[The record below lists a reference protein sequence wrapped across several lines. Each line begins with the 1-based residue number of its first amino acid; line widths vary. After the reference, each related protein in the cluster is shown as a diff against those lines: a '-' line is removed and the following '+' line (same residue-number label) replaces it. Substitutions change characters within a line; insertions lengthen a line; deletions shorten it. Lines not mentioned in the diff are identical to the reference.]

1 MLENFK
7 QAAHQLAAQQR
18 VKRVIALCTR
28 LLTEP
33 AEANSVPIAT
43 AIMAKIESFESEE
56 YHSFFD
62 ALATRFNPSA
72 ESVLSAAREYAQ
84 RPGAQ
89 TMIALSKAS
98 EPPRQELF
106 RRLNRAPNGTQTLVK
121 LRRRLLSELHRNAEW
136 KAIEFDLL
144 HLLSSWFNPGFLQ
157 MRRVDWNSRAHILE
171 QIIQHEAVHTID
183 GWDDLRRRLQPDRRC
198 FAFFHPQL
206 GETPLIFVEVALQT
220 EMPGSIEPLLDK
232 KAEILP
238 ANKFKVAAFY
248 SISNCEPGL
257 RGVSLGN
264 FLIKHVAN
272 ALKEELPQLKT
283 FCTLSPIPSF
293 RTWLER
299 RAHDDADAKVH
310 SALSNLGEM
319 AQLNNA
325 AAIATLSAT
334 QRDALTQLASVYLSR
349 SAHNEQSDPV
359 ARFHLENGA
368 RLERVNVA
376 ANLSAAG
383 IKQSYGTM
391 VNYLYDL
398 EKVEAQRE
406 SFVGGKVSMSRGV
419 AKLCDLNN

>member
-1 MLENFK
+1 MLENLK
-7 QAAHQLAAQQR
+7 HAANQLAAQQR
-18 VKRVIALCTR
+18 MKRVIALCTR

-33 AEANSVPIAT
+33 AEANSVPIAL
-43 AIMAKIESFESEE
+43 AIMAKIEAFEPDE
-56 YHSFFD
+56 YHAFFD
-62 ALATRFNPSA
+62 ALATRFNPSTEA
-72 ESVLSAAREYAQ
+72 VLSTARAYAEH
-84 RPGAQ
+84 PSAQ
-89 TMIALSKAS
+89 TLIALSKAS

-106 RRLNRAPNGTQTLVK
+106 RRLNRAPNGTHTLVK
-121 LRRRLLSELHRNAEW
+121 LRRRLLTELHRNAEW

-206 GETPLIFVEVALQT
+206 GDAPLIFVEVALRT
-220 EMPGSIEPLLDK
+220 EMPDAIATLIDK

-238 ANKFKVAAFY
+238 PNKFKVAAFY

-264 FLIKHVAN
+264 FLIKHVAK

-299 RAHDDADAKVH
+299 RAHDDAEPKVHAALRVLGDLSALHQSGALAALSDAK
-310 SALSNLGEM
+310 
-319 AQLNNA
+319 
-325 AAIATLSAT
+325 
-334 QRDALTQLASVYLSR
+334 RDALEQLASVFLSG
-349 SAHNEQSDPV
+349 SALNDAGDPV

-368 RLERVNVA
+368 RLERINVA
-376 ANLSAAG
+376 ANLSPAG
-383 IKQSYGTM
+383 IKQSLGTM

-398 EKVEAQRE
+398 EKVENHRE
-406 SFVGGKVSMSRGV
+406 AFVGGKVTMSRSV
-419 AKLCDLNN
+419 AKAI